1 MVDKKIK
8 RQMSERT
15 LHEKLKTGQYEL
27 GTSRATAPINQPL
40 PFDSKG
46 KLREKR
52 IIELARELE
61 EKLKERVNIDVTQ
74 ERKMKKLKS
83 KSRQVSQ

>member
-52 IIELARELE
+52 IIELAR
-61 EKLKERVNIDVTQ
+61 
-74 ERKMKKLKS
+74 
-83 KSRQVSQ
+83 